1 MPSLYQT
8 NNFLLKNLTVLTELN
23 LTAFQILSGRMELDT
38 LGLLSLTIPLV
49 NASITP
55 GIPGKPLISVSNL
68 PQVETVSFP
77 NLVRANN
84 IGIFS
89 LPDATEISF
98 DKLQKV
104 DGDAYFQ
111 ISSCSKL
118 TKLNV
123 PMLAEVGDLNTKFTA
138 ESRMQ
143 VDNNEVLESFEA
155 NALSMATS
163 LRLTENP
170 SLKSIFV
177 PNAIEMYEIY
187 IEGNPKLVD
196 LMVGFRS
203 EGNHVNVTVDRF
215 SLANAAME
223 SLEVETN
230 IMNYIYVANN
240 NNIKSIDFPSLT
252 TLGTLVLGNHPGG
265 MVLIKENDALQNV
278 YFNDVTNV
286 NVDMSF
292 QGNNNLQ
299 VISMESL
306 ERHGESFI
314 LNPRGKTCVRLNKLS
329 MMAWFNVPICSGL
342 ELIVNERTQ
351 ASSALNGGEIF
362 AVISLVGFVLLL
374 AAYAIFYKKMRGAG
388 GVRSGAGGVRSG
400 ADYQTI

>member
-314 LNPRGKTCVRLNKLS
+314 LNPKGKACVRLNKLS
-329 MMAWFNVPICSGL
+329 MMTWFNVPICSGL
-342 ELIVNERTQ
+342 DLIVAEPTQ

-374 AAYAIFYKKMRGAG
+374 GAYAIFYKK
-388 GVRSGAGGVRSG
+388 VRSAGGVRSG